1 MTGTTIAII
10 THNAAI
16 GGMGDKVIH
25 ISSGRITERLAAL
38 VAEFNEYAQAR
49 NSIEVNTAIN
59 QP

>member
-1 MTGTTIAII
+1 MQLPRRDWLLVNIADDPSES
-10 THNAAI
+10 TDLA
-16 GGMGDKVIH
+16 
-25 ISSGRITERLAAL
+25 TQEPERLAAL

>member
-1 MTGTTIAII
+1 VQLPRRDWLLVNIADDPSES
-10 THNAAI
+10 T
-16 GGMGDKVIH
+16 D
-25 ISSGRITERLAAL
+25 LAAL